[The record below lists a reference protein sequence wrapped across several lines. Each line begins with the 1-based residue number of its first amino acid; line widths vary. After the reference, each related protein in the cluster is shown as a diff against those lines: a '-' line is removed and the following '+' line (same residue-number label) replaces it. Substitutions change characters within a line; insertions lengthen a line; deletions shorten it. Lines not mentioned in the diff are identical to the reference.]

1 MAKSPSESLMMM
13 LNAAYR
19 IRISAAKSEQEKL
32 ALEKEKQRLLKK
44 ASKDPS
50 SLRWYHMAQLNS
62 QGTFWDIVSLRKP
75 LNLGSI
81 AMDTLRAKMAKLT
94 ETVRP
99 QGEINRSVE
108 PKLSEPV
115 DTDRIA
121 SAVLGALVPSTAA
134 QDGVPSTQAS
144 AEVAARDAQK
154 SFAFPYG
161 PARANQPARTAT
173 IQGFSSL
180 EELIEAIANGQISRQ
195 LAEVLH
201 RIRPQSGEGEMA
213 SQRFAVLLLEGIGK
227 RMVKPPITN
236 AQFLN
241 LQIYM
246 VVGVKQIRPEIDPN
260 DAYDKFAE
268 EMGRRLKAEV
278 EKTGGTVPTT
288 LDDIPNIIPV
298 TSGMRSVTA
307 RNRDVLRR
315 SGVEIDQPPAQV
327 VSMLLE
333 AARLGLVPPP
343 PPLSPD
349 RLTQIARQ
357 LGAPGSNGDPKP

>member
-1 MAKSPSESLMMM
+1 MAKSPTESLMMM

-19 IRISAAKSEQEKL
+19 IRISTAKSEQEKL
-32 ALEKEKQRLLKK
+32 ALEKEKERLLKK
-44 ASKDPS
+44 ASQDPS
-50 SLRWYHMAQLNS
+50 SLRWYHMAQLES
-62 QGTFWDIVSLRKP
+62 QGLFWDIVSLRKP

-81 AMDTLRAKMAKLT
+81 AMDALRTKMAKLV
-94 ETVRP
+94 ES
-99 QGEINRSVE
+99 IRSDGHIDRRAE
-108 PKLSEPV
+108 PKLSEPL
-115 DTDRIA
+115 DTGKIA
-121 SAVLGALVPSTAA
+121 NTVLGALVPSDAS
-134 QDGVPSTQAS
+134 QDGATAGQAR

-180 EELIEAIANGQISRQ
+180 DELIEAIANGQTSRQ

-227 RMVKPPITN
+227 RMVKTPITN

-246 VVGVKQIRPEIDPN
+246 VVGIKQIRPEIDPN
-260 DAYDKFAE
+260 DAYDRFAE
-268 EMGRRLKAEV
+268 DMGQRLKAEA
-278 EKTGGTVPTT
+278 EKAGGTIPTT
-288 LDDIPNIIPV
+288 LNDIPNIIPV
-298 TSGMRSVTA
+298 TSGMRSVAA
-307 RNRDVLRR
+307 RNRDVLSR

-357 LGAPGSNGDPKP
+357 LDKPRDPSRDP